1 MPVLLSVVSQIL
13 GEVLVNVESGENLRL
28 RRDIGHATK
37 HWQYFFQ
44 GLSSIDSLKSVAK
57 LVMGIPSPWYNSVI
71 GASWAT
77 STDGVITGIRS
88 LSDLSPCEDNCA
100 VGPDII
106 ARLLDVL
113 IRPCSEPVHF
123 VYEVVHVTA
132 LHQEDISI
140 GQ

>member
-1 MPVLLSVVSQIL
+1 MPVLLSVVGQIL
-13 GEVLVNVESGENLRL
+13 GEVLVYIESGEDLRL

-37 HWQYFFQ
+37 HWQYFFP
-44 GLSSIDSLKSVAK
+44 GLSSVDALKNVAK
-57 LVMGIPSPWYNSVI
+57 LVMGIPAPWHNSVV
-71 GASWAT
+71 GASWAA

-88 LSDLSPCEDNCA
+88 LPDLSPCKHNCT
-100 VGPDII
+100 VRPDII

-132 LHQEDISI
+132 LHQEDIGV